1 MPSLVSSLAG
11 VVMRFRGFGAEQ
23 LWVLSQRPLLHAFV
37 EGLQRE
43 SFRATCNRWEPGR
56 QQDSQP
62 TSQTRGGHAH
72 THTYYIYIYIYIT
85 HTHIYIYI
93 YIYITHTFIYKNIY
107 HTHIYMYI
115 FCISYSYHFL
125 GPMINATTVKH
136 RCATFV
142 GCFENN
148 HEAEGGGRGR
158 QHEYYTS
165 RSPFSMVVG
174 LPWLVQ
180 VVLG

>member
-72 THTYYIYIYIYIT
+72 THTHTHIYIYIT
-85 HTHIYIYI
+85 HTHIYIY
-93 YIYITHTFIYKNIY
+93 
-107 HTHIYMYI
+107 HTHIYI
-115 FCISYSYHFL
+115 
-125 GPMINATTVKH
+125 
-136 RCATFV
+136 
-142 GCFENN
+142 
-148 HEAEGGGRGR
+148 
-158 QHEYYTS
+158 
-165 RSPFSMVVG
+165 
-174 LPWLVQ
+174 
-180 VVLG
+180 